1 MKNINGLLESNCVDR
16 PVCIPSVVLH
26 DFKNAWSFAS
36 PGFGAR
42 VLASELRHAQSCSK
56 LVLNRAR
63 EGQQGRPC
71 WTPPKITVSLPGLSS
86 VSSWYYPIL
95 GYSVKSVV
103 MPKVI
108 KVIRKVLRK
117 AQYLSGRML
126 EKQVRT
132 AGALL
137 CQNCVKTL
145 SVFVVGVSF
154 RAKSRCPKLL

>member
-1 MKNINGLLESNCVDR
+1 
-16 PVCIPSVVLH
+16 
-26 DFKNAWSFAS
+26 
-36 PGFGAR
+36 
-42 VLASELRHAQSCSK
+42 
-56 LVLNRAR
+56 
-63 EGQQGRPC
+63 
-71 WTPPKITVSLPGLSS
+71 
-86 VSSWYYPIL
+86 
-95 GYSVKSVV
+95 

-132 AGALL
+132 AGVLL